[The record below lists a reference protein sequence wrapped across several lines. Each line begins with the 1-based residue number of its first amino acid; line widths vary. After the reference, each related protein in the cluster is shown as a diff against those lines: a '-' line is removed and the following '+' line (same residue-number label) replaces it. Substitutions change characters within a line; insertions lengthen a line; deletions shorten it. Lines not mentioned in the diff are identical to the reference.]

1 MQKKER
7 DKIVAELKAE
17 GHITTDERLLIIKMK
32 IEDDKTPP
40 KERFRCLDLIR
51 VVLNKDARMDIQEW
65 FKELVALT
73 DDVIRSQQYV
83 KR

>member
-32 IEDDKTPP
+32 IEDVKTPITE
-40 KERFRCLDLIR
+40 KFKCISLIQRALD
-51 VVLNKDARMDIQEW
+51 KSMDIDEW
-65 FKELVALT
+65 FKELISLT
-73 DDVIRSQQYV
+73 DDVIRSQENV